1 MAAYIMKSLMLD
13 EPEEITEIAE
23 ITQNHGLD
31 MEDAE
36 KVKEIIDDES
46 LDEDE
51 AVELADEL

>member
-1 MAAYIMKSLMLD
+1 MLD